1 MCVTDWPGGGKPL
14 LVFVALWLDDG
25 AGNREWKKMG
35 FPPGKTMNSWWF
47 YHNVMNTLPALPEA
61 DKRGLAP
68 PDLFP
73 HK

>member
-1 MCVTDWPGGGKPL
+1 MQQESQETDNGTAVQAHFLGS
-14 LVFVALWLDDG
+14 LW
-25 AGNREWKKMG
+25 
-35 FPPGKTMNSWWF
+35 GKTMNSLLF
-47 YHNVMNTLPALPEA
+47 YHDVMNTLPALPEA